1 MNHRTRFAL
10 TFFIFLGATAAYA
23 QDTSSGVVAAAR
35 LETIWSELEDEIELR
50 RHDKE
55 ALKLLAA
62 YRRDRASGVP
72 RRGPNGSIVFPF
84 GASRVRIICAPLRV
98 CDIALQ
104 PGASVTGVHLGDPVR
119 WSVAPAQ
126 TGTGPGRTLHALI
139 KAHATNLDTNL
150 VIYTDR
156 RVYHLDLISRRKD
169 HMPLVSFS
177 YPEESRMA
185 WQAYLN
191 EKREEGSDVAMELD
205 RVSIEDIHT
214 NYEISG
220 DTPSWRPVAVYDNGQ
235 KTCIRMPQGL
245 HTTEAPALLLQERKK
260 TRIVNY
266 RVRDG
271 CYVVDRLFD
280 KAVLISGVGKEQQ
293 RVEIDRTRRK
303 R

>member
-1 MNHRTRFAL
+1 M
-10 TFFIFLGATAAYA
+10 
-23 QDTSSGVVAAAR
+23 VAAAR

-55 ALKLLAA
+55 ALRLLAA
-62 YRRDRASGVP
+62 YRQDRAGGEP
-72 RRGPNGSIVFPF
+72 RQGKNGSLVFPF

-104 PGASVTGVHLGDPVR
+104 PGEIVTGVHLGDPVR
-119 WSVAPAQ
+119 WSVEPAQ
-126 TGTGPGRTLHALI
+126 TGMGPGRTLHALI

-185 WQAYLN
+185 WEAYLDQ
-191 EKREEGSDVAMELD
+191 KRGEGADVAMELG
-205 RVSIEDIHT
+205 RVSIEDVHT

-220 DTPSWRPVAVYDNGQ
+220 DSPSWRPVAVYDNGE
-235 KTCIRMPQGL
+235 KTCIKMPQGL
-245 HTTEAPALLLQERKK
+245 RHTEAPALLLQERKK

-280 KAVLISGVGKEQQ
+280 RAVLISGVGKAQQ
-293 RVEIDRTRRK
+293 QVEIERTRR
-303 R
+303 RR